1 MKKILTVL
9 AAVFCCA
16 MNLTVLT
23 SCISIEDNPAPVVDN
38 GQWNVPETDKD
49 TSIRPGDDFF
59 MYCNGGYWNNT
70 EVDETQFVFKSIM
83 AQEIPDMIKE
93 RMSALPF
100 PNYEKLLADAAK
112 ADSAEI
118 TNKIFAAL
126 ARIDAVKTCEEAWKL
141 WGELIN
147 EGYATTFGAVLFSR
161 NGHIGVSFFPNS
173 SDYDPISNTID
184 KNSLKWQLL
193 SNPDLQACVHP
204 LKGAGSRRAFDH
216 DKWPM
221 LTAIFTELGFN
232 LDDAYSV
239 DADATIKPENMD
251 EALTEMLALQSDL
264 DLLKQA
270 MATGVARDMALVS
283 PATRMQMVQNCANSL
298 LKYEKSYIFTNAYIT
313 PEMKQRTMDYCSQL
327 RQTFH
332 QRIAA
337 NEWMSEA
344 SKQSAIEKL
353 NAMAFNIGSPDE
365 WFSEGF
371 ADISNEKTL
380 LDDVMALR
388 RTNLALCRKIAGMET
403 PRASFHSLITN
414 YDLTV
419 MNAFYTAN
427 LNAMNIYPAWMMA
440 PLYDSQQNDAINYAT
455 MMVFG
460 HEITH
465 GFDTDGAKFNKIG
478 DREDIWASDAD
489 RQEFQKRAQQLI
501 DCYSNFE
508 VMPWAL
514 PGVKNDG
521 AYTVGENIAD
531 LGGVLLAYDTYVR
544 HLTESGFKGEQFNL
558 QRQRYFL
565 ALAKL
570 WQSKY
575 TAKYALLRTTGEGI
589 EYRNFKD
596 VHSLSRERINGTVT
610 NTDAWYDLFDV
621 KAGDKLYRAPK
632 DRVRIW

>member
-1 MKKILTVL
+1 MKKILTTLTAVL
-9 AAVFCCA
+9 SCT
-16 MNLTVLT
+16 MTLVLT
-23 SCISIEDNPAPVVDN
+23 SCTIEDNPAPVVDN

-49 TSIRPGDDFF
+49 TSVRPGDDFF
-59 MYCNGGYWNNT
+59 MYCNGGYWNST
-70 EVDETQFVFKSIM
+70 EVNESSFDFKSIM
-83 AQEIPDMIKE
+83 AQEIPTMMGE
-93 RMSALPF
+93 RLAALPF

-118 TNKIFAAL
+118 MDKINAAL
-126 ARIDAVKTCEEAWKL
+126 ARIDAVTTCEEAWKL
-141 WGELIN
+141 WGELIH
-147 EGYATTFGAVLFSR
+147 EGYATQFGVGLMSR
-161 NGHIGVSFFPNS
+161 NGHIGVTLLPKN
-173 SDYDPISNTID
+173 SDYASISNTID
-184 KNSLKWQLL
+184 KKRMEWQLI
-193 SNPDLQACVHP
+193 SNPDLLACVHS
-204 LKGAGSRRAFDH
+204 LKGAGSRRAYDH

-221 LTAIFTELGFN
+221 LTTIFTELGFN
-232 LDDAYSV
+232 LDDAYSI
-239 DADATIKPENMD
+239 DADFQIAPEKID
-251 EALTEMLALQSDL
+251 AVLAGMLDLQSDL
-264 DLLKQA
+264 VLLKQVMTA
-270 MATGVARDMALVS
+270 GVAADTVLAN
-283 PATRMQMVQNCANSL
+283 PKTRTTKVQNCANSL

-313 PEMKQRTMDYCSQL
+313 PEMKQRTMDYCTQL
-327 RQTFH
+327 RQTFR

-344 SKQSAIEKL
+344 SKQSAKEKL
-353 NAMAFNIGSPDE
+353 NAMKFNIGSPDE

-380 LDDVMALR
+380 LDDIMALR

-403 PRASFHSLITN
+403 PRASFHALMTI

-419 MNAFYTAN
+419 MNAFYAPN
-427 LNAMNIYPAWMMA
+427 YNAMNIFPAWMMT
-440 PLYDSQQNDAINYAT
+440 PLYDPQQNDAHNYAT
-455 MMVFG
+455 IMVFG

-465 GFDTDGAKFNKIG
+465 GFDTDGAQFNKIG

-489 RQEFQKRAQQLI
+489 RQEFQNRAQQLI

-544 HLTESGFKGEQFNL
+544 HLTERGFKGEQFDL
-558 QRQRYFL
+558 QRKRYFM

-570 WQSKY
+570 WQAKY

-589 EYRNFKD
+589 ETANYKD
-596 VHSLSRERINGTVT
+596 VHSLARERINGTVT
-610 NTDAWYDLFDV
+610 NTDAWYELFDV
-621 KAGDKLYRAPK
+621 KAGDKLYRAPE
-632 DRVRIW
+632 DRIRIW